1 MGSLSNTI
9 TECTMFAC
17 LALTFL
23 VLFSAASALE
33 DESEIISEIN
43 AANQKAKNL
52 AEDLTDLLA
61 RFETEGEEAFQNE
74 EMYKDM
80 VDKIQELAEATEED
94 NLIKLTETIKD
105 RRIKEEEF
113 QNSVEN
119 LQQLADKLE
128 KASLS
133 TNSKLEKESEMFGIL
148 ETATSN
154 KN

>member
-23 VLFSAASALE
+23 ILYSAASALE
-33 DESEIISEIN
+33 DDSEIIGEIN
-43 AANQKAKNL
+43 VANQEAKNL

-61 RFETEGEEAFQNE
+61 RFEIEGEEAFQNE
-74 EMYKDM
+74 EIYKDI

-94 NLIKLTETIKD
+94 NLIKLTETVKD

-128 KASLS
+128 SFIVQKQQ
-133 TNSKLEKESEMFGIL
+133 T
-148 ETATSN
+148 
-154 KN
+154 

>member
-9 TECTMFAC
+9 TECTMLAC

-43 AANQKAKNL
+43 VANQEAKNL
-52 AEDLTDLLA
+52 AEDLTDLIA
-61 RFETEGEEAFQNE
+61 RFEIEGEEAFQNE
-74 EMYKDM
+74 EMYKDI

-94 NLIKLTETIKD
+94 NLIKLTETVKD

-133 TNSKLEKESEMFGIL
+133 KNSKLEKESEMFGIL

>member
-9 TECTMFAC
+9 TECTMFSC

-33 DESEIISEIN
+33 AESEIISEIN
-43 AANQKAKNL
+43 VANQEANNL
-52 AEDLTDLLA
+52 AEDLTDLPA

-74 EMYKDM
+74 EMYKDI

-94 NLIKLTETIKD
+94 NLIKLTETVKD

-113 QNSVEN
+113 QNSV
-119 LQQLADKLE
+119 
-128 KASLS
+128 
-133 TNSKLEKESEMFGIL
+133 
-148 ETATSN
+148 
-154 KN
+154 